1 MMLAK
6 LDSNVQRDKTGSL
19 SLTGHKAQLHKKKG
33 VDIRPNTLDL
43 IREKIRTQG
52 RETRTLVAQ
61 VIKST
66 IAKCDP
72 RTMKELCTTHNTS
85 I

>member
-1 MMLAK
+1 MMLSK
-6 LDSNVQRDKTGSL
+6 LDSNIERDKAGSV

-43 IREKIRTQG
+43 IREKIRTLV

-61 VIKST
+61 VVKET
-66 IAKCDP
+66 INKWDP
-72 RTMKELCTTHNTS
+72 RKMKD
-85 I
+85 